1 MEHYENGK
9 VYHTSE
15 GVNLDASEAY
25 AFFNIFKSAWKNGEI
40 FNLSPYMIA
49 HYVSGYGEVL
59 NIVSVR
65 EEDDGRRTAGK
76 GIMLKGFEISTMCA
90 RIDDV
95 RMQFTEHDTSLAAVN
110 VKLDDFFKTMNS
122 HLEASLNTQ
131 SMLDELYPSRYNF
144 QNLSPPEIGEAPD
157 VNKLNIPESLEEAL
171 PVGNKCKRE
180 SVCDGNTKN
189 LANIM

>member
-1 MEHYENGK
+1 MG
-9 VYHTSE
+9 
-15 GVNLDASEAY
+15 
-25 AFFNIFKSAWKNGEI
+25 NIHPFRYK
-40 FNLSPYMIA
+40 IA

-59 NIVSVR
+59 NIVSVT

-95 RMQFTEHDTSLAAVN
+95 RMQFTEQDTSLAAVN
-110 VKLDDFFKTMNS
+110 VKLDNFFKTM
-122 HLEASLNTQ
+122 

-144 QNLSPPEIGEAPD
+144 LNLSIPEVGEALD
-157 VNKLNIPESLEEAL
+157 LTELNIPEALEEAL
-171 PVGNKCKRE
+171 PVGNKRKRE
-180 SVCDGNTKN
+180 PVSDGNATK